1 MFANGWMP
9 ILASQP
15 WSAFVLLRQSE
26 PRRDPL
32 VGTEQP
38 ADEIRAVAL
47 LAPMQQHNVIRQSV
61 GAVEE
66 FADGGKGLKVGK
78 VAVAAGDAALE
89 EPWASAV
96 GLHLRVVVALQR
108 DAVKVAKLIEEVA
121 RNMAE
126 ISGIADAIAKA
137 IHDKAV

>member
-1 MFANGWMP
+1 M
-9 ILASQP
+9 
-15 WSAFVLLRQSE
+15 LLRQSE

-38 ADEIRAVAL
+38 ADEIRTVAL
-47 LAPMQQHNVIRQSV
+47 LAAMQQYNVIRQST
-61 GAVEE
+61 GAFEE

-89 EPWASAV
+89 EPRAGAV
-96 GLHLRVVVALQR
+96 GLHLRVVVTFQR
-108 DAVKVAKLIEEVA
+108 DAVKVTKLIEEVE

-126 ISGIADAIAKA
+126 ISGIADAIPEAVYY
-137 IHDKAV
+137 KAV